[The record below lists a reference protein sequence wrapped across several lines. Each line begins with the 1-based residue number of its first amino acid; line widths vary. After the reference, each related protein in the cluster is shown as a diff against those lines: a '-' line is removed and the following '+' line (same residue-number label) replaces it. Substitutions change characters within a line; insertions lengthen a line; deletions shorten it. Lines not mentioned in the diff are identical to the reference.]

1 VGPRKSEPVRPKPKT
16 VEKSSR
22 KSLAD
27 VESSIEPEA
36 LVKKRGRPK
45 KDELPSDKM
54 EIRDEDEDE
63 HRAKKKPRKS
73 NGLSRQDNKRDSDEE
88 VVGNMKKHMKVPS
101 WEELIETIDTV
112 EREEDGELYVFFT
125 LSVILSLSRLFLL
138 TVVLAK
144 ATRSAYERTHVF
156 APKSSPRR
164 FVFVCNCSTDV
175 DYFCKPAHHVL

>member
-1 VGPRKSEPVRPKPKT
+1 MGPRKSEPVRPKPKS

-27 VESSIEPEA
+27 VESSIEPEG

-54 EIRDEDEDE
+54 DTRDEDEDE
-63 HRAKKKPRKS
+63 HRLKKKPRKS

-88 VVGNMKKHMKVPS
+88 IIGNMKKHMKVPS

-125 LSVILSLSRLFLL
+125 LSVIRPLSRLFLL
-138 TVVLAK
+138 TIVLAK
-144 ATRSAYERTHVF
+144 PTRSAYERTHVF

-164 FVFVCNCSTDV
+164 FVLACDCSADA
-175 DYFCKPAHHVL
+175 DCFCKLAYHVL